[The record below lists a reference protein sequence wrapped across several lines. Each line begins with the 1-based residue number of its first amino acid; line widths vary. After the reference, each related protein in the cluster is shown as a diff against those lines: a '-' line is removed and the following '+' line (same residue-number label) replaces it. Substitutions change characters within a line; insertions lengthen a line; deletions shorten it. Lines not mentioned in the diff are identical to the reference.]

1 MRPGPDETH
10 DRTPSIASIHTK
22 GHPEDTADS
31 VPPQTSSQRRWS
43 ITSQTPTVSSTDSN
57 SFTQSRHTADTS
69 VDLSNGFSVKSGSRT
84 SLNTTIAN
92 SPKKT
97 KSASNF
103 NIDDYISSDD
113 DEYTPSRP
121 RAEGEEEL
129 LFNDAGYGFD
139 GFMLPGLPQRLG
151 SPAVLKFDHRRQR
164 STSSLPTA
172 RVTQRGYGGPSFNNE
187 GGFASRPSRR
197 RYILDTAADSDSDG
211 DGSESESWFDSR
223 ERFAAAPR
231 TRRGT
236 KRLSAIGTLYG
247 HQYSVEDAIEEER
260 LEKIDVAAAVKLR
273 KETKARKRAEK
284 MAQRSIQIKGKQ
296 PMTASEAEAHAEE
309 RRVASHAEYTRLNRG
324 SGADEGHRRSYI
336 QQRSDRTETF

>member
-1 MRPGPDETH
+1 MH
-10 DRTPSIASIHTK
+10 DQTSSITSIHTK
-22 GHPEDTADS
+22 GHSKDAADS
-31 VPPQTSSQRRWS
+31 VPLQANSQRCWS
-43 ITSQTPTVSSTDSN
+43 INSQTPTVSSTDSN

-69 VDLSNGFSVKSGSRT
+69 VDLSNGFSIKSGSRT

-92 SPKKT
+92 SPKT
-97 KSASNF
+97 VKSAGNF
-103 NIDDYISSDD
+103 NIDDYISSDE

-121 RAEGEEEL
+121 RAEGEEDL
-129 LFNDAGYGFD
+129 LFNDAGYGIE
-139 GFMLPGLPQRLG
+139 GFMLPGLPQHLG
-151 SPAVLKFDHRRQR
+151 SPTALKFDHRRQR
-164 STSSLPTA
+164 STSSLPSA
-172 RVTQRGYGGPSFNNE
+172 KVMRRAYGGSSFSNE
-187 GGFASRPSRR
+187 GGFAARPSRR

-211 DGSESESWFDSR
+211 DGSESEGWFSSR

-231 TRRGT
+231 TQRGT

-284 MAQRSIQIKGKQ
+284 MAQRSTHIKGKQ
-296 PMTASEAEAHAEE
+296 PMTAPEAEAHAEE
-309 RRVASHAEYTRLNRG
+309 RRGASHAEYARLSRG
-324 SGADEGHRRSYI
+324 SRADEGHRRSYI